1 MINRRH
7 FLLSTSGAIVATA
20 LPNAIVQSSAIDL
33 SYGQSSQQSTQQK
46 FQNIINDTFLLRNEN
61 GSHWLTL
68 KKVEA
73 GPEHDGM
80 EQFRLVF
87 TSDSPNFTDDIYS
100 VTHLST
106 LQTQQMNI
114 EASQSMKKHYV
125 STFCLL
131 T

>member
-7 FLLSTSGAIVATA
+7 FLLSISGAIVATA
-20 LPNAIVQSSAIDL
+20 LPNAIAQPSGIDL

-46 FQNIINDTFLLRNEN
+46 FQNIINDTFLLRNKN

-68 KKVEA
+68 KKVEV

-80 EQFRLVF
+80 EQFQLVF

-106 LQTQQMNI
+106 LQTQKMNI
-114 EASQSMKKHYV
+114 EASQSMKQHYV